1 MRRNPVFSHDELICK
16 LIMQPDQLELC
27 LLNSTMEDAKRMVKE
42 ETKLRSALNEVVC
55 VFSEWVFVCMEERE
69 VHMFVP
75 ECASNNGWGFDRVV
89 GWAIG
94 RTYRI
99 LTGMTSHTIY
109 LTAIMFQRNI
119 NVKLAKMTIFT

>member
-55 VFSEWVFVCMEERE
+55 
-69 VHMFVP
+69 
-75 ECASNNGWGFDRVV
+75 
-89 GWAIG
+89 AI
-94 RTYRI
+94 TESLLI
-99 LTGMTSHTIY
+99 LF
-109 LTAIMFQRNI
+109 A
-119 NVKLAKMTIFT
+119 